1 MIQMGSDETLREIA
15 DELHNMNLNMC
26 ELINVLKEKKA
37 SSENNN
43 TDADMV
49 NTINILNEASRSYRE
64 HLSSINPNNEQIK
77 SESEY
82 QKKQADF
89 DQVLKNLGV
98 L

>member
-1 MIQMGSDETLREIA
+1 MIQMDSNETLREIA
-15 DELHNMNLNMC
+15 NELHNLNINMV
-26 ELINVLKEKKA
+26 ELISVLKEKKD

-43 TDADMV
+43 TDIDMV
-49 NTINILNEASRSYRE
+49 HTISILNEASHSYRE

-82 QKKQADF
+82 QKKQANF
-89 DQVLKNLGV
+89 DQMLKNLGV

>member
-1 MIQMGSDETLREIA
+1 MNSNETLREIA
-15 DELHNMNLNMC
+15 DELHSLNLNMC

-37 SSENNN
+37 PSENNN
-43 TDADMV
+43 NDVDMM

-82 QKKQADF
+82 HKKQADF

>member
-1 MIQMGSDETLREIA
+1 
-15 DELHNMNLNMC
+15 MC

-37 SSENNN
+37 PSENNN
-43 TDADMV
+43 TDVDMM